1 VSRIRPSRALK
12 SEFFY
17 IFILSRF
24 CKNIWPVTN
33 LAKMYVYRRGSR
45 RQGLNVVA
53 HGVRSRQEWALA
65 WPRGAKRH
73 GVRGPTPWPAAAALA
88 GTGASRGR
96 RRSVSPRLS
105 GQRACDLAS
114 RRISRQAWTL

>member
-1 VSRIRPSRALK
+1 VSGIRPSRALK
-12 SEFFY
+12 SEFFLY
-17 IFILSRF
+17 IYFVTILQ
-24 CKNIWPVTN
+24 KYMAVTN
-33 LAKMYVYRRGSR
+33 LAKMYIYRRGSR
-45 RQGLNVVA
+45 RQGLNAVA

-105 GQRACDLAS
+105 GRRACDLAS